1 MSNFVDNTLTDAGA
15 ALLSEVLLGA
25 KLQPTKIVMGSG
37 FIPSGQTSK
46 TLTNVVTPE
55 VTLAI
60 TKKVRVD
67 ATHVEV
73 GGVYNNQDITEA
85 FYFRELALY
94 CKAVKDDGTVLPEI
108 MYSYGNAGNSADLM
122 VPYTSG
128 AAIEKQIDL
137 ITYVGNDTNVDLTIS
152 SGTYITMADLQDAL
166 KDLKAGSGIP
176 PNDMQALTAAST
188 ESGINLTFTGPKN
201 SYLYGAAA
209 ADTLACV
216 PAGVMI
222 RYKEGGYPEDIEDGA
237 LVGDF
242 SINPVA
248 PESTEKEVIGLT
260 FGNTY
265 YFTAFPYSTEG
276 IYNKS
281 QADANHAMALW
292 SGNKG
297 TINVNVQA
305 YEGYEGVIGDY
316 TITLV
321 DQAADNPQNVE
332 QAANGPGITQIGN
345 LEAGKTYVVT
355 LSDTSTL
362 MADPSEPITIV
373 AGTSYNVDM
382 TYRRKYGTISV
393 NVSTSSDFAELGEYT
408 ITLVHQE
415 DGYEDVVKTAT
426 GKGVT
431 VFDSLVDGRK
441 YKVRLGNTP
450 NFLPPADSSV
460 FTIVGGENIDVS
472 MTYAPG
478 VGNVTINVS
487 AQPAA
492 FDIGAVT
499 ISLVPI
505 AGGSTLTQQRTGSGT
520 LTFNNIPVGAYTVT
534 GSNVDHFSFN
544 GGGNLEI
551 SGGQDTTRNVTYRFN
566 ATLNSLTWEEI
577 DNYGQMGV
585 AEELFS
591 VGDTKDDVVS
601 GETLT
606 FEIVGFNHDPL
617 ADNSGHAN
625 ITFGMKNCMSETRK
639 MGGGPQ
645 HYWEGVNYENSD
657 VFPWLEELY
666 NGLQADMK
674 NAIKTVSK
682 KVIQDGDHEN
692 SIKSYNVHLFLFSGV
707 EVFGPN
713 NLSTNGNVHASPL
726 EGTQYSRFVNSASRT
741 KKLANGT
748 GAKTI
753 WSLRS
758 PEVGSLN
765 SYCYVTTT
773 GSLDGGND
781 AYGICFGFCI

>member
-15 ALLSEVLLGA
+15 ALLSEILLGA

-37 FIPSGQTSK
+37 FIPAGQTSK

-55 VTLAI
+55 VTLEI

-73 GGVYNNQDITEA
+73 GGVYNNQDVTEA

-94 CKAVKDDGTVLPEI
+94 CKAVKGDGTVLPEI

-128 AAIEKQIDL
+128 AAIEKQIDI

-176 PNDMQALTAAST
+176 PNDMQAFTAAST

-201 SYLYGAAA
+201 SYLYGAVAS
-209 ADTLACV
+209 DTLACV

-222 RYKEGGYPEDIEDGA
+222 RYKEGGYPVDMEDGA

-276 IYNKS
+276 VYNKS
-281 QADANHAMALW
+281 QADANHAMAMW

-305 YEGYEGVIGDY
+305 YEGFEGVIGDY

-332 QAANGPGITQIGN
+332 QSANGPGITQIGN

-393 NVSTSSDFAELGEYT
+393 NVSTASDFAELGEYT

-460 FTIVGGENIDVS
+460 YTIVGGENIDVN

-478 VGNVTINVS
+478 VGNVIINVS
-487 AQPAA
+487 TIPENM
-492 FDIGAVT
+492 DIGQIT
-499 ISLVPI
+499 ISLIPQ
-505 AGGSTLTQQRTGSGT
+505 AGGSTLSQQRNGSGT
-520 LTFNNIPVGAYTVT
+520 LTFNNVPIGTYTVN
-534 GSNVDHFSFN
+534 GSNVQNYEFS
-544 GGGNLEI
+544 
-551 SGGQDTTRNVTYRFN
+551 SGGTV
-566 ATLNSLTWEEI
+566 SVEG
-577 DNYGQMGV
+577 GQMMEHNVSYTLQKLALSQYTWPVISAISESGE
-585 AEELFS
+585 APNYFS
-591 VGDTKDDVVS
+591 VGDTKDDVIN

-606 FEIVGFNHDPL
+606 FEIYGFNIDEL
-617 ADNSGHAN
+617 TDGSGKAG
-625 ITFGMKNCMSETRK
+625 ITFGTKNLMAQTRNMDANANWDEISENGFVESGTYK
-639 MGGGPQ
+639 WLTGDFLTGVPQALLSVVKQVNKKTTKSANYPNTVINIPMQFFPFSVSELSGASPNSIYNNNIEGPQ
-645 HYWEGVNYENSD
+645 YPI
-657 VFPWLEELY
+657 F
-666 NGLQADMK
+666 
-674 NAIKTVSK
+674 TTTSK
-682 KVIQDGDHEN
+682 RI
-692 SIKSYNVHLFLFSGV
+692 
-707 EVFGPN
+707 
-713 NLSTNGNVHASPL
+713 
-726 EGTQYSRFVNSASRT
+726 
-741 KKLANGT
+741 KKLANGS
-748 GAKTI
+748 GAVSS
-753 WSLRS
+753 WYLRS
-758 PEVGSLN
+758 PGAPPYFFYIDTDGSAKN
-765 SYCYVTTT
+765 NISDPDRGV
-773 GSLDGGND
+773 
-781 AYGICFGFCI
+781 CFGFCV